1 VADVELEIE
10 ELEDVEK
17 RRDEVRPQTKEDR

>member
-17 RRDEVRPQTKEDR
+17 RRDEVRPHTKEEH